1 LCLPNK
7 TWQSQWGNFK
17 GLPIQGIT
25 CPVENNLI
33 IFKNDPLK
41 SAKVEIA
48 QQFAVYFYMQKKA
61 VH

>member
-1 LCLPNK
+1 
-7 TWQSQWGNFK
+7 
-17 GLPIQGIT
+17 
-25 CPVENNLI
+25 VENNLI